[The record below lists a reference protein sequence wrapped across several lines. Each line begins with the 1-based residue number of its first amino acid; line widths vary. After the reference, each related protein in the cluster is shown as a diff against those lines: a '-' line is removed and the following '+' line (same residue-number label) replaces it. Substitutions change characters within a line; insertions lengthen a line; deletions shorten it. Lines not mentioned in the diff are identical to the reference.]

1 MSHLHHLLVQLARGA
16 HGASRLLRTAL
27 GSHWRL
33 LRDNPAYA
41 ATVGVA
47 AAAIV
52 TQRGWSDLLA
62 VALSAAF
69 AIWTAIRG
77 GATGRPNP
85 PPEQLSVQA

>member
-1 MSHLHHLLVQLARGA
+1 MNHSKHHPLLLLVRYARSVA
-16 HGASRLLRTAL
+16 RHMAAAL
-27 GSHWRL
+27 GAHWRL

-52 TQRGWSDLLA
+52 TQLGWRDLLA
-62 VALSAAF
+62 VALSAAL

-77 GATGRPNP
+77 TSSDETPQRVWP
-85 PPEQLSVQA
+85 